1 MINIPMQ
8 FKEINSLYQFHSNQ
22 GFKIAVRR
30 EQRGRGPTP
39 PGGRRETPT
48 NTQCFPLK
56 ICGRQLSLRC
66 QAVGPAIDEKEDTE
80 TYDIGQTFINKT
92 FGYRGVIFGQNPAT
106 LHITEPPEQNLE
118 SLKTNGFFGGRKKEK
133 KHKYYHVLCDER
145 DIRRNDVSIQ
155 RVYAASDVTNKMSKF
170 LVHVRGVDLVPH
182 EDVLP
187 YQSTENPIIEN
198 KLFAKWQTNTAAF
211 IEEISTLS
219 FMRITSVFQET
230 TEKVRVT
237 VMPFYLKK
245 SDYIP
250 GYFSFNS
257 RRPEKAGLT
266 TDTGGKHYWR
276 YVIRVDNLRDDVI
289 QIRNRKWTT
298 LSIPNSQRCSPLSQ
312 GVVGML
318 LGCVL
323 IEFVFSPD
331 FSNLRLTLA
340 GPSSIGAMATYG
352 VEKEDG
358 GMFTVKVPRVM
369 LESRKDK
376 DDFPNI
382 SPPVGMV

>member
-1 MINIPMQ
+1 MRTLLCL
-8 FKEINSLYQFHSNQ
+8 SL
-22 GFKIAVRR
+22 KR
-30 EQRGRGPTP
+30 TK
-39 PGGRRETPT
+39 
-48 NTQCFPLK
+48 TQYYPLK

-106 LHITEPPEQNLE
+106 IHITEPPEQNLE

-133 KHKYYHVLCDER
+133 KLKYYHVLCDER

-155 RVYAASDVTNKMSKF
+155 RVFAASDVTNKMSKF

-198 KLFAKWQTNTAAF
+198 KLFSKWQTNTAAF

-219 FMRITSVFQET
+219 FMRITTVFQET
-230 TEKVRVT
+230 TENVRVT

-257 RRPEKAGLT
+257 RRPEKAGLSV

-312 GVVGML
+312 GVVGMQPKINP
-318 LGCVL
+318 GRT
-323 IEFVFSPD
+323 FQYW
-331 FSNLRLTLA
+331 SNVELDA
-340 GPSSIGAMATYG
+340 PSGAMWATYG

-382 SPPVGMV
+382 SPPAGMV